1 MRMGG
6 VSQGKYVFSIHLEEK
21 MDMVEYK
28 YIKLVGEKREWESI
42 ENRKID
48 LSQLGDSFHI
58 VIGKFWFYLGIVELR
73 ICFARSL
80 ALAAFVDF
88 TLLMRSFSNSTAT

>member
-1 MRMGG
+1 
-6 VSQGKYVFSIHLEEK
+6 
-21 MDMVEYK
+21 MVEYK

-58 VIGKFWFYLGIVELR
+58 VIEDKFND
-73 ICFARSL
+73 
-80 ALAAFVDF
+80 AA
-88 TLLMRSFSNSTAT
+88 AH